1 MTNTILDAT
10 GHLCPIPVLKVR
22 RAMEALISGD
32 SLVMIATDFGA
43 KKDVPNFCEQ
53 NGHILSSVQESEG
66 TLTFTIIKG

>member
-1 MTNTILDAT
+1 MTNTILDTT

-22 RAMEALISGD
+22 RAMETLVSGD

-43 KKDVPNFCEQ
+43 KKDVPNFCEE
-53 NGHILSSVQESEG
+53 NGHILSSVQENEG